1 MGLFAKNTQ
10 VINVTNSDFTGGK
23 LKKSTACGMI
33 FFGAGWC
40 HYCVKASPE
49 FEKAAKMLGS
59 SYNFYFLDCSDDGSF
74 ANKNFKVNGYP
85 TIKFVSKNGVV
96 GEDYTGERKMNSFID
111 AVLKCKK

>member
-10 VINVTNSDFTGGK
+10 VINVTNSDFIGGK

-33 FFGAGWC
+33 FFGADWC

-49 FEKAAKMLGS
+49 FEKAAKILGY

-96 GEDYTGERKMNSFID
+96 GKDYTGERTANAFIKEI
-111 AVLKCKK
+111 VSSCK